1 MHWSYALQQG
11 TFTLFPDT
19 PSTMP
24 AASAVALTMQHSS
37 WRWPHRLGKQ
47 SPVSLCDMFSE
58 PLLGIRGG
66 AGAKTNLIQTSLRHQ
81 RISVMREV
89 KGWPGGS
96 QAAQSRQTSS
106 SCRPTGWMEA
116 TRMQPGRLLSTFH
129 FLMGPSLY
137 SKILRDRE
145 KKKSFVYLE
154 MSS

>member
-24 AASAVALTMQHSS
+24 VASAVALTMQHSS

-47 SPVSLCDMFSE
+47 SPVSLYDMFSE

-81 RISVMREV
+81 RVSVMREV

-96 QAAQSRQTSS
+96 QAEQSRHLPPVCLQA
-106 SCRPTGWMEA
+106 GWKLRECNQA
-116 TRMQPGRLLSTFH
+116 GFSARFTFSWAPASTPRFSETERKRNH
-129 FLMGPSLY
+129 
-137 SKILRDRE
+137 
-145 KKKSFVYLE
+145 SFT
-154 MSS
+154 